1 MPRWRI
7 EWGAHIR
14 ALIRVLAAAV
24 ALAMSTGTAFAVMG
38 KTNTDVALRT
48 APAAQA
54 ELILNLSKGTL
65 VNVGRCSRG
74 WCGVTWNKYDG
85 YVRQSALQFQSTRA
99 SGPPAIPV
107 FPPYPYKAGH
117 YPTADAYYDLP
128 PYAAINP
135 SFYRWRHF
143 LTAQERNRYRYMP
156 QIFRGPSGYLER
168 FPTISSSETLE
179 PASEPMLPKSPPK
192 AEPSPAGPAGVP
204 EPKLK
209 KEDTAPG
216 PPAPDRPPRAPEPS
230 PPAPEAPLSAPALEG
245 LPGAPG
251 LSPQAPEALP
261 PLGAPAPE
269 APPGAPGPSPQA
281 PEVPEGPLG
290 APGPSAQAPERPLG
304 VTVTELRD
312 VTKGWSVKRKVLGQ
326 PVYNEKDERIG
337 SVDDIVVTDKAIS
350 YGIVNAGGFLGLTKH
365 NVAIP
370 VSQFK
375 LIDNKFVLLGATKET
390 LKASP
395 ELQEVTKG
403 RSVKGTILGQPVY
416 NEKDERVGLVEDII
430 VTPDK
435 AISYGIINAGGFLG
449 LTKHNVAVPVSQFK
463 LVDTK
468 LVLPGA
474 TKEALKASPEFQYPQ

>member
-48 APAAQA
+48 APTARA
-54 ELILNLSKGTL
+54 ELILNLSEGTL

-74 WCGVTWNKYDG
+74 WCGVAWNKYDG
-85 YVRQSALQFQSTRA
+85 YVRASALQFHSTPA
-99 SGPPAIPV
+99 GGPPAIPV
-107 FPPYPYKAGH
+107 YPPYPYKAGH

-128 PYAAINP
+128 PYAATNP